1 MAECELCAGILIGG
15 ESRRMGRPKA
25 ALAAPDG
32 PLAERIAAVAAGFVA
47 EVVLLGSA
55 IADVGSVYRRLEDA
69 AGVGGPL
76 AGILA
81 ALRDRPATDWLI
93 IATDMP
99 LVSRAAIEWLL
110 GERQAGRIAVLPRRA
125 VGEIEPLFA
134 VYSAAALPR
143 LEGLAARGIRAPHR
157 LAEDRDVHTPQIPRH
172 LDAAWLNVNTPGEW
186 AAIRDHLPSG

>member
-1 MAECELCAGILIGG
+1 MVERELRAGILIGG

-25 ALAAPDG
+25 ALAAPDR
-32 PLAERIAAVAAGFVA
+32 PLVDRIAAVAAGSVT

-55 IADVGSVYRRLEDA
+55 IADIGAGCRRLEDA

-81 ALRDRPATDWLI
+81 ALRDRPTADWLI

-110 GERQAGRIAVLPRRA
+110 GERHAGRIAVLPRRA
-125 VGEIEPLFA
+125 GGEVEPLFSLYTAA
-134 VYSAAALPR
+134 VLDR
-143 LEGLAARGIRAPHR
+143 LEGLVARGIRAPHR
-157 LAEDRDVHTPQIPRH
+157 LAEDRDVHSPQIPPQ
-172 LDAAWLNVNTPGEW
+172 LEVAWLNVNTPAEW
-186 AAIRDHLPSG
+186 AAIRERLASE